1 MSTQQQPVG
10 MSDELNAGGCVEDQI
25 VERQKRGPK
34 EARQSKE
41 KRSAKSFFSQ
51 RGSISELSYIR
62 TSTK

>member
-41 KRSAKSFFSQ
+41 KRSAKSGQ
-51 RGSISELSYIR
+51 LTNEMQGCLSKCKR
-62 TSTK
+62 SNN

>member
-34 EARQSKE
+34 EAP
-41 KRSAKSFFSQ
+41 KRRDKAKRKDLQNHFSPGVEVFLNY
-51 RGSISELSYIR
+51 RI
-62 TSTK
+62 